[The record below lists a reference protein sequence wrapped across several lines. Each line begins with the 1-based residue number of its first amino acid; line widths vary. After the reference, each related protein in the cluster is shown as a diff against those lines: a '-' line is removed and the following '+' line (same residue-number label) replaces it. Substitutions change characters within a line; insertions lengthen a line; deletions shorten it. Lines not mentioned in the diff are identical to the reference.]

1 MPRLP
6 KTSNGSMEQLKDIF
20 KLKDELLDVDENCLS
35 KDISGGCHNAHS
47 SLRVEHKS
55 NMSTVTMA
63 WRVGNVN
70 AGPDSYTSK
79 HTNTH
84 THKNTDTCQFSF
96 VSLKMP
102 MQEIETDARETVT
115 YIK

>member
-1 MPRLP
+1 M
-6 KTSNGSMEQLKDIF
+6 
-20 KLKDELLDVDENCLS
+20 DENCLS

-70 AGPDSYTSK
+70 AGPDLYTSK
-79 HTNTH
+79 HANTQTH
-84 THKNTDTCQFSF
+84 THTHTKTHTHIH
-96 VSLKMP
+96 KHT
-102 MQEIETDARETVT
+102 QEHT
-115 YIK
+115 YIEKNKCISISKLQGVPKKHSSQFFF

>member
-1 MPRLP
+1 M
-6 KTSNGSMEQLKDIF
+6 
-20 KLKDELLDVDENCLS
+20 DENCLS

-70 AGPDSYTSK
+70 AGPDLYTSK
-79 HTNTH
+79 HANTQTH
-84 THKNTDTCQFSF
+84 THKNTDTCQFSV

-115 YIK
+115 YII

>member
-1 MPRLP
+1 M
-6 KTSNGSMEQLKDIF
+6 
-20 KLKDELLDVDENCLS
+20 DENCLS
-35 KDISGGCHNAHS
+35 KDTSGGCHNAHS

-55 NMSTVTMA
+55 NMSTVTVA
-63 WRVGNVN
+63 WRVVNVN

-79 HTNTH
+79 HANAHTHTH

>member
-70 AGPDSYTSK
+70 AGPDLHTSK
-79 HTNTH
+79 HANTQTH
-84 THKNTDTCQFSF
+84 THTQKHRHMSIQCC
-96 VSLKMP
+96 L
-102 MQEIETDARETVT
+102 IEHANARD
-115 YIK
+115 

>member
-1 MPRLP
+1 M
-6 KTSNGSMEQLKDIF
+6 
-20 KLKDELLDVDENCLS
+20 DENCLS

-79 HTNTH
+79 HANTQTH
-84 THKNTDTCQFSF
+84 THTQKHRHMSIQFC
-96 VSLKMP
+96 L
-102 MQEIETDARETVT
+102 IENANARD
-115 YIK
+115 